1 LNNSLFDQMKR
12 VIFLKSNMKSPIK
25 SLALAFLAPIGVLAV
40 PTYTTVIT
48 IDDFSDGY
56 ADVSGTGSSSVFAGY
71 TGPYS
76 NVSGTNL
83 FARTLRV
90 QGTYPTARV
99 YTAIGYEDQGLSLST
114 PVTSTN
120 SLLKVTYGV
129 MDDLNWLSLNSANYL
144 KLEVSYSSDQ
154 GNFTW
159 TLRDGNNNTA
169 TWYQE
174 VAALNSVGTS
184 IYAKKLSDFTTSG
197 LFNWASVRSL
207 EFSSATK
214 NGVDTDYAG
223 GFLISSYSGA
233 SIPEPST
240 YGIGLGALALA
251 TVAIRRRKA
260 VKA

>member
-1 LNNSLFDQMKR
+1 MKR
-12 VIFLKSNMKSPIK
+12 VIFMKFNMKSPIK
-25 SLALAFLAPIGVLAV
+25 FLALAFLAPIGALAV

-48 IDDFSDGY
+48 IDDFSGY
-56 ADVSGTGSSSVFAGY
+56 SSAFVSGTGSSSVSAGY

-90 QGTYPTARV
+90 QGTYPTAGQ
-99 YTAIGYEDQGLSLST
+99 TTSIGYDAGLFLST

-129 MDDLNWLSLNSANYL
+129 MDDLYWLSLNSANYL
-144 KLEVSYSSDQ
+144 KLEVSSSSLQ
-154 GNFTW
+154 SNFTW

-214 NGVDTDYAG
+214 NGADTNYAG
-223 GFLISSYSGA
+223 GFFISSYSGA
-233 SIPEPST
+233 AVPEPST

>member
-1 LNNSLFDQMKR
+1 
-12 VIFLKSNMKSPIK
+12 MKSSIK

-48 IDDFSDGY
+48 IDDFSGDY
-56 ADVSGTGSSSVFAGY
+56 FALVSGTDSDSVFAGY

-76 NVSGTNL
+76 NVSGSNL
-83 FARTLRV
+83 FGRTLRV
-90 QGTYPTARV
+90 QGTYPTALQD
-99 YTAIGYEDQGLSLST
+99 TLIGYEDENLLLST

-144 KLEVSYSSDQ
+144 KLEVSYSNVQS
-154 GNFTW
+154 NFTW

-214 NGVDTDYAG
+214 NGADTDYAG

-233 SIPEPST
+233 AVPEPST